1 MSTTFQLQNNSLSS
15 KELPHNIEAEQG
27 ILGAILLNNEIFYDI
42 SETITVE
49 HFYEPVHRLIY
60 EVIGK
65 IISKGQIATP
75 ITLKSFFEVEKNLE
89 EIGGSNYLVRLANS
103 AVSLDYAKNYA
114 LIIYNLA
121 VRRGLY
127 ELGGKVQHDAIEG
140 SMEIKPED
148 LIEETE
154 KHLYQ
159 ISERGTS
166 QNNIQTFQSSVEEAI
181 ELAKKA
187 YEKDSSVV
195 GISSEFTDLDA
206 KLGGFHPS
214 DLIIIAGRPSMGKTS
229 LATNIAFNIAKNA
242 YTAKDMNSSV
252 LFFSLE
258 MSSEQLARR
267 ILSEQA
273 RISSN
278 DIRRGNLSE
287 NDLDNLVSV
296 SKDILEIPLFIDD
309 TPAINIG
316 TLSSRAR
323 RLKRKNGLG
332 AIAVDYLQLLRPNK
346 TTRNESRVLEIS
358 EITQGLKALAKELN
372 IPIIALS
379 QLSRQVEQRE
389 DKKPQLSDLRESGSI
404 EQDSDVVMFI
414 YREEYYLEKNAP
426 SPGTAEFIEWQQKMD
441 EIHGQADLLIMKQRH
456 GPTGNIKLSFDAKYT
471 RFGNF
476 ISKDN
481 AHEYE

>member
-1 MSTTFQLQNNSLSS
+1 MSNPYQIQPSEAL

-27 ILGAILLNNEIFYDI
+27 ILGSILLNNEIFHDV
-42 SETITVE
+42 SETLKID
-49 HFYEPVHRLIY
+49 HFYEPIHRLIF

-65 IISKGQIATP
+65 LISKGQIATP
-75 ITLKSFFEVEKNLE
+75 ITLKSYFEVEKNLE
-89 EIGGSNYLVRLANS
+89 DIGGSNYLVRLANS
-103 AVSLDYAKNYA
+103 AVSLDYARNYTR
-114 LIIYNLA
+114 IIFELA

-127 ELGGKVQHDAIEG
+127 DLGGKVQYDAIQ
-140 SMEIKPED
+140 SSIDVKPED
-148 LIEETE
+148 LIEEAE
-154 KHLYQ
+154 KGLYQ
-159 ISERGTS
+159 ISERGTN

-195 GISSEFTDLDA
+195 GISSDFVDLDT

-229 LATNIAFNIAKNA
+229 LATNISFNIANNTSKSDDKN
-242 YTAKDMNSSV
+242 SGV

-258 MSSEQLARR
+258 MSAEQLARR
-267 ILSEQA
+267 VLSEQA

-287 NDLDNLVSV
+287 NDLDNLVTV

-323 RLKRKNGLG
+323 RLKRKNGL
-332 AIAVDYLQLLRPNK
+332 AIIVIDYLQLLRPNK
-346 TTRNESRVLEIS
+346 TSRNESRVLEIS

-372 IPIIALS
+372 VPIIALS

-414 YREEYYLEKNAP
+414 FREEYYLEKNAP
-426 SPGTAEFIEWQQKMD
+426 TPGTAEFIEWQQKMD

-456 GPTGNIKLSFDAKYT
+456 GPTGNIKLSFDAKFT

-476 ISKDN
+476 VSKDRIDS
-481 AHEYE
+481 YE